1 MRAIK
6 GRAEGDII
14 RLLEPAPEQV
24 GTEVIVLIPTQPDE
38 QGMDILS
45 FAGVWS
51 DMPCEEWSALQQAL
65 VQGVQ
70 LGEGP
75 V

>member
-1 MRAIK
+1 MRAVK
-6 GRAEGDII
+6 GCAEGNIV
-14 RLLEPAPEQV
+14 RLLEPVPEQV

-51 DMPCEEWSALQQAL
+51 DMPCEEWHALQQAL
-65 VQGVQ
+65 AQGVQ
-70 LGEGP
+70 LGEEP